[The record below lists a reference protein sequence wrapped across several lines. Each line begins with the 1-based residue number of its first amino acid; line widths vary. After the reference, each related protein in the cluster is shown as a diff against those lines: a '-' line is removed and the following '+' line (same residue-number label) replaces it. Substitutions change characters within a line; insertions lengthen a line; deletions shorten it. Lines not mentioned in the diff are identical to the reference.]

1 MNGAELAA
9 RFEREFGRLPDG
21 VWQAPGRV
29 NLIGEHTDYNEGFVL
44 PFAIDKTARVAVA
57 VRPDSTAR
65 LLSTYG
71 DQGLAT
77 ADLDALEPGSA
88 KGWTKYPLGVVWAL
102 QQRGIAVPGLDL
114 LLDSDVP
121 LGAGLSS
128 SHAIEC
134 AVITALN
141 ELTGA
146 GMAPEEM
153 VLATQRAENDFVGAP
168 TGIMDQ
174 SASLRGSKGQAV
186 FLDCRDQSVRL
197 VPFNAEAAGLV
208 MLVVDTKVSHSHA
221 DGGYASRRA
230 SCERGAELLGVKALR
245 DVQVGDLEGA
255 TRLLDEVTYRRVRH
269 VVTENSRVL
278 QTVELLASDGPG
290 AIGALLD
297 ASHAS
302 MRDDFEISCPELDLA
317 VETARAN
324 GAIGARMTGGGFG
337 GAAIALTPVAM
348 EQQVRAA
355 VERAFAEAGY
365 TAPGIFTVTPAA
377 GAMRLQS
384 GFPRESRGSP
394 PCNVH
399 WQGPSALFSKLR
411 RRTPG

>member
-1 MNGAELAA
+1 MSLQNQEQDSSAPAPRAGLDA
-9 RFEREFGRLPDG
+9 RFEQEFGSAPDG

-44 PFAIDKTARVAVA
+44 PFAIDRTARVAVA
-57 VRPDSTAR
+57 VRRDDTVR

-71 DQGLAT
+71 DQGMVST
-77 ADLDALEPGSA
+77 TLDALRPGA
-88 KGWTKYPLGVVWAL
+88 ARGWTKYPLGVMWAL
-102 QQRGIAVPGLDL
+102 RERGIDVPGLDL

-146 GMAPEEM
+146 GLAAEDM

-174 SASLRGSKGQAV
+174 SASLRGSQGHAV
-186 FLDCRDQSVRL
+186 FLDCRDQTASL
-197 VPFNAEAAGLV
+197 VPFETEPAGLV
-208 MLVVDTKVSHSHA
+208 LLVIDTKVSHSHA

-230 SCERGAELLGVKALR
+230 SCELGAEVLGVKALR
-245 DVQVGDLEGA
+245 DVEVADLGEASG
-255 TRLLDEVTYRRVRH
+255 LLDEVTFRRVRH
-269 VVTENSRVL
+269 VVTENDRVL
-278 QTVELLASDGPG
+278 QTVELLRGAGPA
-290 AIGALLD
+290 AIGPLLD

-317 VETARAN
+317 VDTARAT

-337 GAAIALTPVAM
+337 GAAIALTPVDA
-348 EQQVRAA
+348 EQKVRDA
-355 VERAFAEAGY
+355 VVQAFSDAGF
-365 TAPGIFTVTPAA
+365 TAPDIFTVTPAA
-377 GAMRLQS
+377 GAMRVS
-384 GFPRESRGSP
+384 
-394 PCNVH
+394 
-399 WQGPSALFSKLR
+399 
-411 RRTPG
+411 

>member
-1 MNGAELAA
+1 MSAAPDPLPTQAAPGAADLAA

-44 PFAIDKTARVAVA
+44 PFAIDRTARVAVS
-57 VRPDSTAR
+57 VRPDSAIR

-71 DQGLAT
+71 DQGIVT
-77 ADLDALEPGSA
+77 ADLGSIDAASA
-88 KGWTKYPLGVVWAL
+88 KGWTKYPLGVIWSL

-114 LLDSDVP
+114 LLDSNVP

-134 AVITALN
+134 AVVSALN
-141 ELTGA
+141 DLTGA
-146 GMAPEEM
+146 GLEPEEM

-174 SASLRGSKGQAV
+174 SASLRGSKGHAV

-197 VPFNAEAAGLV
+197 VPFEAEPAGLV
-208 MLVVDTKVSHSHA
+208 MLVIDTKVSHSHA

-230 SCERGAELLGVKALR
+230 SCELGAEVLGVRALR
-245 DVQVGDLEGA
+245 DVQVEDLEEAAG
-255 TRLLDEVTYRRVRH
+255 LLDEVTYRRVRH
-269 VVTENSRVL
+269 VVTENDRVL
-278 QTVELLASDGPG
+278 QTVELLASQGPG
-290 AIGALLD
+290 SIGALLD

-317 VETARAN
+317 VAVSRTN

-337 GAAIALTPVAM
+337 GAAIALTPV
-348 EQQVRAA
+348 EVERQVRAA
-355 VERAFAEAGY
+355 VERAFADAGY
-365 TAPGIFTVTPAA
+365 KAPDIFTVTPAA
-377 GAMRLQS
+377 GAMRLS
-384 GFPRESRGSP
+384 
-394 PCNVH
+394 
-399 WQGPSALFSKLR
+399 
-411 RRTPG
+411 